1 MSSSP
6 SSPPASS
13 PGSNAASAPIGTRGT
28 TWLVTGAARGLGL
41 CLTRHL
47 SAAGARVFALSRRP
61 GADLPGVTPIPYD
74 QADEASIR
82 AAASAIDTPVDVV
95 LHNAAIRGDTGGLAS
110 LTANHLA
117 EVMRIN
123 VAGPLLLTRSLLPV
137 LSAQAVLVFL
147 SSRAGSFTE
156 GRDPDGD
163 YAYCLSKA
171 ALNRA
176 VAKLADDLP
185 HRVLALHPGWIATA
199 MGGSEAPDDPDTAAR
214 RIVALIAGP
223 ACPPSGSFI
232 DSFGH
237 PIAP

>member
-1 MSSSP
+1 M
-6 SSPPASS
+6 
-13 PGSNAASAPIGTRGT
+13 SNAASAPIGIKGT
-28 TWLVTGAARGLGL
+28 TWLVTGAGRGLGL

-47 SAAGARVFALSRRP
+47 SAAGVRVFALSRHP
-61 GADLPGVTPIPYD
+61 GANLPGVTHIAYD
-74 QADEASIR
+74 QSDEASIR
-82 AAASAIDTPVDVV
+82 AAAAAIDAPIDVV
-95 LHNAAIRGDTGGLAS
+95 IHNAAIRGDTGGLAT
-110 LTANHLA
+110 LTADHLA

-123 VAGPLLLTRSLLPV
+123 VAGPLLLTRALLPI
-137 LSAQAVLVFL
+137 LSTKATLAFI

-185 HRVLALHPGWIATA
+185 QRVLALHPGWIATD
-199 MGGSEAPDDPDTAAR
+199 MGGPGAPDDPDEAAR
-214 RIVALIAGP
+214 RIVALLAGP
-223 ACPPSGSFI
+223 ACPPSGSFT
-232 DSFGH
+232 DNWGL

>member
-13 PGSNAASAPIGTRGT
+13 PGSSTATAPTATDGAFV
-28 TWLVTGAARGLGL
+28 VTGAARGLGL

-47 SAAGARVFALSRRP
+47 SATGARVFALSRRP
-61 GADLPGVTPIPYD
+61 GPALPGVTHIPCD
-74 QADEASIR
+74 QSDEASIR
-82 AAASAIDTPVDVV
+82 AAARAVRGPVACVI
-95 LHNAAIRGDTGGLAS
+95 HNAAIRGDTGGLATLS
-110 LTANHLA
+110 ADHLA

-123 VAGPLLLTRSLLPV
+123 VAGPLLLTRALLPA
-137 LSAQAVLVFL
+137 LKPQATLAFL
-147 SSRAGSFTE
+147 SSRAGSFAE
-156 GRDPDGD
+156 GHDPDGD

-185 HRVLALHPGWIATA
+185 HRVLAIHPGWIATD
-199 MGGSEAPDDPDTAAR
+199 MGGPQAPDDPLAAAK
-214 RIVALIAGP
+214 RIVGLLANPP
-223 ACPPSGSFI
+223 ASGSFT
-232 DSFGH
+232 DTRGQ

>member
-1 MSSSP
+1 M
-6 SSPPASS
+6 S
-13 PGSNAASAPIGTRGT
+13 PGSNAASAPIGISGT

-47 SAAGARVFALSRRP
+47 SAAGARVFALSRQP
-61 GADLPGVTPIPYD
+61 GSDLPGVSHIRYD
-74 QADEASIR
+74 QSDEASIR
-82 AAASAIDTPVDVV
+82 AAAGAIDTPVDVV

-110 LTANHLA
+110 LTAGDLA
-117 EVMRIN
+117 QVMRIN
-123 VAGPLLLTRSLLPV
+123 VAGPLLLTRCLLPV

-156 GRDPDGD
+156 GHDPDGD

-185 HRVLALHPGWIATA
+185 HRVLALHPGWIATD
-199 MGGSEAPDDPDTAAR
+199 MGGAQAPEDPGGVAR

-223 ACPPSGSFI
+223 ACPPSGSFT
-232 DSFGH
+232 DGFGQV
-237 PIAP
+237 IAP

>member
-1 MSSSP
+1 M
-6 SSPPASS
+6 
-13 PGSNAASAPIGTRGT
+13 SNAASAPTGIKGT
-28 TWLVTGAARGLGL
+28 TWVVTGAARGLGL

-47 SAAGARVFALSRRP
+47 SASGARVLALARKP
-61 GADLPGVTPIPYD
+61 GPDLPGVTHIPYD
-74 QADEASIR
+74 QSDEASIR
-82 AAASAIDTPVDVV
+82 AAARLIPGPIDHVI
-95 LHNAAIRGDTGGLAS
+95 HNAAIRGDTGGLAT
-110 LTANHLA
+110 LTAEHLA

-123 VAGPLLLTRSLLPV
+123 VAGPLLLTRALLPT
-137 LSAQAVLVFL
+137 LRPQATLAFI

-185 HRVLALHPGWIATA
+185 QRVLALHPGWIATD
-199 MGGSEAPDDPDTAAR
+199 MGGAEAPDDPDTAAR
-214 RIVALIAGP
+214 RLVALIAGP
-223 ACPPSGSFI
+223 TRLPSGSFT
-232 DSFGH
+232 DSHGH